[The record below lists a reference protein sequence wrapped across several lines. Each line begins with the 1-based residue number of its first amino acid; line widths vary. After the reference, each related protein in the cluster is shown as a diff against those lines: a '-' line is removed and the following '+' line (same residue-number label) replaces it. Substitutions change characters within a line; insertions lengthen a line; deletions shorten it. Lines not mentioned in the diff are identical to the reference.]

1 MKDLKQKTLRGG
13 IARVCNLIAA
23 ALLRLLSVM
32 TLARLLSPKDFGLVG
47 MVTAFTGIL
56 TLFRDFGLSSAS
68 VQRETITEEQ
78 KSTLFWIN
86 LCVGALLS
94 ILALVMAPLVASFYH
109 EPRLAAITAV
119 LACAFLI
126 NSSGVQHSSML
137 QREMRFTALSV
148 VNTLSSFL
156 GLAVG
161 IVAALAGYGYW
172 SLVMMT
178 IASSLIGTVAVWLAA
193 SWIPGL
199 PRRRAG
205 LRSILHFGTAVTAHS
220 ILIYVATNFEKVL
233 LGRFWGADA
242 IGIYGRA
249 YQLSNIPVDNLN
261 SSVGEVAFAALSRL
275 QGDPARLRSYFLK
288 GYFLVVSLTL
298 PITIISALFAHD
310 IILTLLGQKWKD
322 AIPVFRLLAPTT
334 LVFGIVNPLGWLLF
348 SLGKVGRLLKMAL
361 VITPILI
368 GGYLLAIPHG
378 PTGVAFAYSTLM
390 VLWIFPAVAWGLKGM
405 PVSARDFLT
414 TASRPLIA
422 CGIAGGFAF
431 MAHFVWNRFPS
442 TLIKLVLD
450 TVVFFGA
457 YLGLLLYALGQKEQ
471 YIDLFRGLRKRSFEE
486 PEPAAAGAAE
496 RAESTVCI

>member
-47 MVTAFTGIL
+47 MVTAFTGVL

-78 KSTLFWIN
+78 KSALFWIN
-86 LCVGALLS
+86 LAVGAALS
-94 ILALVMAPLVASFYH
+94 LIAFAMAPLVADFYH
-109 EPRLAAITAV
+109 EQRLLAVTAV
-119 LACAFLI
+119 LAFAFLI
-126 NSSGVQHSSML
+126 NSAGVQHSSLL
-137 QREMRFTALSV
+137 QREMRFTTLSV
-148 VNTLSSFL
+148 VNTLSSSL
-156 GLAVG
+156 GLVVG
-161 IVAALAGYGYW
+161 IWGALVGYGYW
-172 SLVMMT
+172 SLVIMA
-178 IASSLIGTVAVWLAA
+178 IATSLISTAGVWVT
-193 SWIPGL
+193 SGWIPGL
-199 PRRRAG
+199 PRRRIG
-205 LRSILHFGTAVTAHS
+205 LRSILHFGSTVTANS

-249 YQLSNIPVDNLN
+249 YQLSNIPTDNLN
-261 SSVGEVAFAALSRL
+261 SSIGEVAFAALSRL
-275 QGDPARLRSYFLK
+275 QGDPARLKSYFLK

-298 PITIISALFAHD
+298 PITIVSALFAHD
-310 IILTLLGQKWKD
+310 IILTLLGQKWKE
-322 AIPVFRLLAPTT
+322 AIPVFRLLAPTI

-348 SLGKVGRLLKMAL
+348 SLGEVGRLLKMAL

-368 GGYLLAIPHG
+368 GGYFLAIPHG
-378 PTGVAFAYSTLM
+378 PKGVAFVYSTLM
-390 VLWIFPAVAWGLKGM
+390 VLWIFPGVAWGLKGM

-422 CGIAGGFAF
+422 CGIAGGLAF
-431 MAHFVWNRFPS
+431 MTGFVWNRLPS
-442 TLIKLVLD
+442 TLIRLLLD

-471 YIDLFRGLRKRSFEE
+471 YADLFRSLRKRSFEE
-486 PEPAAAGAAE
+486 LEPTEAGTAE
-496 RAESTVCI
+496 RAESTVCN